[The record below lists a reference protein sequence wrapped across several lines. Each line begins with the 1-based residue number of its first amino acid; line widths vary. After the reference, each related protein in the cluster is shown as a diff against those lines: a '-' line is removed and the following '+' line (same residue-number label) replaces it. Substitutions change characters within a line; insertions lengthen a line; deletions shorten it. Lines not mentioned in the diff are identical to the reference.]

1 MNAMGSNSSILNLFM
16 SLGQN
21 LDAPASE
28 LTSGDSGNGSFATLL
43 ADLGLSEDDLAGL
56 LADGDLASAGLS
68 ELQNLPPD
76 DQHLP
81 PSLPLAG
88 AAVNLTDPA
97 VADDQ
102 LRSVLEQIA
111 QGKKPIPV
119 SSLSPAETDTDDL
132 AQGGL
137 MTDIEALQITPP
149 TDESDTDASGAVLAA
164 AVVAAPAAATP
175 ARSADANKSAGMDK
189 SRSAADS
196 SANMMAADSADTE
209 TDQDSGLDP
218 DAEIFT
224 PVTEKSSRE
233 TAQLN
238 PLNVTQTS
246 APNAQH
252 VNNTTAVTAD
262 PAQTAALAVA
272 SSPADTSDSEAAELF
287 TTSDQEVNNDQLL
300 KTERTLARER
310 MEFGSDGNKWGAA
323 LGSRI
328 VTMVAEGIQE
338 ARIQLDP
345 PELGS
350 MELKL
355 QVHQDQTSVQVQVQN
370 NQVRDVLE
378 ANAQRLRDALAQ
390 QGMTL
395 SGFDVSTQSGSS
407 QQQSGQPGSDGNDQY
422 GSDGVLTT
430 DDESSLQEPRGVV
443 SAVNSLLDTFA

>member
-137 MTDIEALQITPP
+137 MTDIEALQITTP
-149 TDESDTDASGAVLAA
+149 TDESDTDASGAIVDEQGIIVEGKRVQAKIYDRSKLSPGSSFDGPAIVTEFDSTTVVL
-164 AVVAAPAAATP
+164 PGYF
-175 ARSADANKSAGMDK
+175 ARVDENYNILIDK
-189 SRSAADS
+189 S
-196 SANMMAADSADTE
+196 
-209 TDQDSGLDP
+209 
-218 DAEIFT
+218 
-224 PVTEKSSRE
+224 
-233 TAQLN
+233 
-238 PLNVTQTS
+238 
-246 APNAQH
+246 
-252 VNNTTAVTAD
+252 
-262 PAQTAALAVA
+262 
-272 SSPADTSDSEAAELF
+272 
-287 TTSDQEVNNDQLL
+287 
-300 KTERTLARER
+300 
-310 MEFGSDGNKWGAA
+310 
-323 LGSRI
+323 
-328 VTMVAEGIQE
+328 
-338 ARIQLDP
+338 
-345 PELGS
+345 
-350 MELKL
+350 
-355 QVHQDQTSVQVQVQN
+355 
-370 NQVRDVLE
+370 
-378 ANAQRLRDALAQ
+378 
-390 QGMTL
+390 
-395 SGFDVSTQSGSS
+395 
-407 QQQSGQPGSDGNDQY
+407 
-422 GSDGVLTT
+422 
-430 DDESSLQEPRGVV
+430 
-443 SAVNSLLDTFA
+443 